1 LGRKTNEVFVG
12 LATNSFGYNAAGDLL
27 TLRDGK
33 NQVTTWA
40 YNTEGLV
47 THKWDA
53 RGTNI
58 LQYLYDPNGRLT
70 NRWSAAKGN
79 TRYLYDPLGNLTN
92 VDYAVSAD
100 LRFQYDALYRLT
112 NMVDAAGTTAY
123 SYWPAGGLKTENGP
137 WASDIITCTNNAAGM
152 RQSLTVEQPSGSW
165 QVSYAYDPAKRLT
178 NLASPAGTFA
188 YTYRGAG
195 LLWTN
200 LALPNTAAITNDY
213 DGMARLRW
221 RFAGASSGFAGA
233 SPGQA
238 PASLALRRGKL
249 RLCWRFAGASS
260 GFVSS
265 RKVGL
270 WRSAGGDRRDWGHY
284 DCY

>member
-1 LGRKTNEVFVG
+1 MWRWWDGGASTTRWWTRRRTNGVEAFGYTANVAGPTSYTNQLAQVMLYAYDPLGRKTNEVFVG
-12 LATNSFGYNAAGDLL
+12 MATNSFTYSPASDLL

-40 YNTEGLV
+40 YNTQGLV

-58 LQYLYDPNGRLT
+58 LQYLYD
-70 NRWSAAKGN
+70 
-79 TRYLYDPLGNLTN
+79 
-92 VDYAVSAD
+92 
-100 LRFQYDALYRLT
+100 ALYRLT

-123 SYWPAGGLKTENGP
+123 GYWPGAGLKTENGR
-137 WASDIITCTNNAAGM
+137 WASDIITYTNNAAGM

-178 NLASPAGTFA
+178 SLVSPAATFA

-221 RFAGASSGFAGA
+221 RFAGASTGFAGA

-249 RLCWRFAGASS
+249 RLCLVPQSGTVAVCRRRPAGL
-260 GFVSS
+260 GT
-265 RKVGL
+265 L
-270 WRSAGGDRRDWGHY
+270 
-284 DCY
+284 